1 MTTPPYRSAL
11 APLAPAS
18 PGRPLT
24 PAGRMQTPAGSW
36 GPARTLGPAGNAD
49 DVTAVLAPRFALS
62 GASWDQP
69 RLHAVPGWPPAN
81 YTPMARRSSNP
92 WGKRAAIGAA
102 AGAVTIAIS
111 AVVILAT
118 GDKSGAAADTITPAP
133 VIAGAPSTT
142 VTNPTPTAPPIVAI
156 DALPGLLPDP
166 AVVNNI
172 EGTTNIVLDPDPNG
186 GNAFQN
192 MQTDRP
198 ECQGIEHPAMLA
210 TLQGS
215 GWMAAHSQVLHEP
228 GKDWN
233 HLVTNA
239 VINFPNPQ
247 LANDFATKQAQ
258 AWSRCDGRT
267 LTGNAPGEAP
277 NTWSV
282 GTTTNHNGMLSVLLT
297 QEGDPRWGCQRALT
311 ARNNIVVDTRSC
323 GLHRT
328 DQALAIATKIADR
341 ITAN

>member
-1 MTTPPYRSAL
+1 MTTPPHRRAVTPVSPGH
-11 APLAPAS
+11 PLAPARRTH
-18 PGRPLT
+18 P
-24 PAGRMQTPAGSW
+24 PAGSW
-36 GPARTLGPAGNAD
+36 GPAPILRAARNSD
-49 DVTAVLAPRFALS
+49 DVTAVVAPRFATS
-62 GASWDQP
+62 GASWDQL
-69 RLHAVPGWPPAN
+69 RLPAAPGWPPAT
-81 YTPMARRSSNP
+81 YTPMTQRGNP
-92 WGKRAAIGAA
+92 WGKWAVIGAA
-102 AGAVTIAIS
+102 AGTMTIALG

-118 GDKSGAAADTITPAP
+118 GDKSGVPGENIAQAP
-133 VIAGAPSTT
+133 SVAFAPSTAA
-142 VTNPTPTAPPIVAI
+142 TNPTQTPPPIVAI

-172 EGTTNIVLDPDPNG
+172 EGTTNIVLDPDPKG
-186 GNAFQN
+186 GNAFQDI
-192 MQTDRP
+192 QTDRP

-228 GKDWN
+228 GNYWN
-233 HLVTNA
+233 HLITNA
-239 VINFPNPQ
+239 VIHFPIPR

-258 AWSRCDGRT
+258 AWARCGVRT
-267 LTGNAPGEAP
+267 LTSNAPGEAP

-297 QEGDPRWGCQRALT
+297 HEGDPRWGCQRALT

>member
-1 MTTPPYRSAL
+1 MTTPPHRPAL
-11 APLAPAS
+11 APTS
-18 PGRPLT
+18 PGRPLA
-24 PAGRMQTPAGSW
+24 PAGRMHPPAGSW
-36 GPARTLGPAGNAD
+36 GTARTLGLARNAD
-49 DVTAVLAPRFALS
+49 DVTAVLAPRFATS

-69 RLHAVPGWPPAN
+69 RLPAAPGWPPAN
-81 YTPMARRSSNP
+81 YTPMARRGNP
-92 WGKRAAIGAA
+92 RGKWAVIGAA
-102 AGAVTIAIS
+102 AGVATIALG

-118 GDKSGAAADTITPAP
+118 GDKSGAGADTITHAP
-133 VIAGAPSTT
+133 PIAAAPSSAA
-142 VTNPTPTAPPIVAI
+142 TNPTQTPPPIVTI

-172 EGTTNIVLDPDPNG
+172 EGTTSIVLDPDPNG
-186 GNAFQN
+186 GNAFQDI
-192 MQTDRP
+192 QTDRP

-233 HLVTNA
+233 HLITNA
-239 VINFPNPQ
+239 VINFPNPR

-258 AWSRCDGRT
+258 AWARCDGRT
-267 LTGNAPGEAP
+267 LTGNAPSEAP
-277 NTWSV
+277 ITWSV

-311 ARNNIVVDTRSC
+311 TRNNIVVDTRSC
-323 GLHRT
+323 GLQRT
-328 DQALAIATKIADR
+328 DQAVAIATKIADR